1 MTKNILLER
10 GALEEMT
17 VDVIAY
23 GAKDTGEMGGGAAA
37 AILAAAGAD
46 LLAALRSELARSTR
60 QIGEAVLTDAF
71 GLRER
76 GIRWIAHVIS
86 ILKHTP
92 EGAWCPHPDKLYD
105 GVLKALELS
114 AQKGARSIAFS
125 MLGTGEGRVPPA
137 DAARFMLRAIRDFHR
152 KGGSL
157 DVTFALPT
165 FRDFDAV
172 QRALTSG
179 PAGPLG

>member
-1 MTKNILLER
+1 MTRNILLER
-10 GALEEMT
+10 GVLEEMT
-17 VDVIAY
+17 VDVVAY

-37 AILAAAGAD
+37 AILGAAGPE
-46 LLAALRSELARSTR
+46 LLVALRAELARSTR
-60 QIGEAVLTDAF
+60 QVGEAVLTDAF
-71 GLRER
+71 GLRKR

-86 ILKHTP
+86 IIKNTP
-92 EGAWCPHPDKLYD
+92 EGAWCPHPEKLHD

-137 DAARFMLRAIRDFHR
+137 DAARSMLRAVQEFHR

-157 DVTFALPT
+157 EVTFALPT
-165 FRDFDAV
+165 FRDFDAA

-179 PAGPLG
+179 